1 MDEIQSGIENNT
13 GKGAEKDIEKSR
25 EDSRQNNTATDT
37 ESNTKNSEDS
47 IESSIEDIESKIRQ
61 TALYNAV
68 QYGGTTQDKIVLG
81 KILGAN
87 PELRVK
93 VKEIK
98 DTISRIVSEV
108 NSLGIEEQR
117 MELDKY
123 PKVETKKTVQRE
135 GLPELESAE
144 QGMVVTR
151 FPPEPNG
158 YPHIGHAKAAIINS
172 EYAKMYGGRFILRID
187 DTNPEAERMEYHA
200 AIKVGLEWLGVR
212 WNTIKSTS
220 DDMELFYEKGLELI
234 NRSKAYICTCKRD
247 DISKNRRERK
257 ACKCSKEDTNKNLKN
272 WDKMHTKFKPG
283 SAIVRFRGD
292 MRSDNAVMRD
302 PVLFRIIHERHYTLG
317 ERYKVWPSYDFA
329 VAIEDSL
336 DGVTHAFRS
345 KEFELRKELI
355 DAILDAL
362 DMRKPYQGFFSRLEF
377 EGMPT
382 SKRVIRPLIDE
393 RKISWYDDPRLPT
406 LEGLKRRGIR
416 PAAIHKFVMSLGLT
430 RANTLAPFDVLES
443 FNRKLV
449 DPSSIRLFM
458 VSDPRVLTVRNIT
471 MNTITVANHP
481 TNDMGSREIAI
492 TDKFYISGED
502 LKDIRQGTKV
512 RLLGLGDVTITDINK
527 LEGEFIKDNDT
538 SNSTDVKIQWVPV
551 ETAHKIQIVIPNLLF
566 DGDTFNENSIE
577 EIEGYT
583 EPHYLKL
590 GEGDEIQFV
599 RFGYC
604 RKDSQ
609 NMTIFTH
616 K

>member
-1 MDEIQSGIENNT
+1 MDKIQNDIENSIENNIENNA
-13 GKGAEKDIEKSR
+13 KNDKDS
-25 EDSRQNNTATDT
+25 
-37 ESNTKNSEDS
+37 
-47 IESSIEDIESKIRQ
+47 IESKIRQ

-87 PELRVK
+87 PELRTRVS
-93 VKEIK
+93 EIK
-98 DTISRIVSEV
+98 EVISDIVLEV
-108 NSLGIEEQR
+108 NSLDIEEQR
-117 MELDKY
+117 AALSKY
-123 PKVETKKTVQRE
+123 PKIEAKKIVQRE

-144 QGMVVTR
+144 QGMVITR

-172 EYAKMYGGRFILRID
+172 EYAKMYGGKFILRID
-187 DTNPEAERMEYHA
+187 DTNPEVERMEYHA
-200 AIKVGLEWLGVR
+200 AIKVGLEWLGVK
-212 WNTIKSTS
+212 WDIIKNTS

-257 ACKCSKEDTNKNLKN
+257 ACKCSREDTDKNLKN

-292 MRSDNAVMRD
+292 MESDNAVMRD
-302 PVLFRIIHERHYTLG
+302 PVLFRIIHERHYTLD

-329 VAIEDSL
+329 VAIEDSI

-345 KEFELRKELI
+345 KEFELRRELI

-430 RANTLAPFDVLES
+430 RANTLAPFDALES

-458 VSDPRVLTVRNIT
+458 ISDPRVLTVHNIS
-471 MNTITVANHP
+471 MNTVTVANHP
-481 TNDMGSREIAI
+481 TNDIGSREIAI

-502 LKDIRQGTKV
+502 LKDIRQGTNI
-512 RLLGLGDVTITDINK
+512 RLLGLGNVTITNIDK
-527 LEGEFIKDNDT
+527 LEGQFNDNNT
-538 SNSTDVKIQWVPV
+538 SNVKIQWVPV
-551 ETAHKIQIVIPNLLF
+551 ETAHKIQIIVPNLLF

-590 GEGDEIQFV
+590 DDGDEIQFV

-609 NMTIFTH
+609 NMAMFTH